1 MSNHPPHLHHDH
13 DDAADRL
20 IDENLR
26 EVMPRLDVA
35 PTPNAQTVASWR
47 TPAPLTSLP
56 IAGSPRRSRARW
68 WAAGSAVAATIA
80 FTTALFTITAGSSV
94 QAGTIIDQLR
104 QKRIRGVDIS
114 LNALSAEGVTVNG
127 KIQMRSRESIRV
139 DQLAER
145 DPFGP
150 EEFGAMHGTVS
161 ITTDQTARF
170 PDASITAEA
179 AFTDRSG
186 WVYLHAS
193 DTTIQAAQQQ
203 APQMAFMMQMLR
215 SGLVLNIG
223 AITPELLQ
231 RIGPHDPPP
240 GALDDLTDEQI
251 ASINNA
257 SENFEKATGKPH
269 KRLNAATDADGKR
282 RVSVTLGMQANDK
295 GSAPVIRLDPGEG
308 PTGAAAMRL
317 LNGTARRTELEQ
329 LIGFLKNTNQNAT
342 VKDLG
347 AGKYMLTAELTDP
360 ANPPAAGTT
369 RRDATMTVMYEE
381 QGGVQWAEITDLR
394 EATGSIRVTFVDNDI
409 DPALLGYKRLVE
421 PGVTG
426 FIDLNAML
434 RLMGG

>member
-1 MSNHPPHLHHDH
+1 MSDQPPNPHLNHDH
-13 DDAADRL
+13 DDGADRL

-26 EVMPRLDVA
+26 AAMPRLDAA
-35 PTPNAQTVASWR
+35 PRPNAQTVASWR
-47 TPAPLTSLP
+47 TPASLP
-56 IAGSPRRSRARW
+56 IAHAKRRPRLRW

-80 FTTALFTITAGSSV
+80 FTTALLTITAGSSV

-104 QKRIRGVDIS
+104 QKQIRGVDIA
-114 LNALSAEGVTVNG
+114 LNALSAQGVTVNG
-127 KIQMRSRESIRV
+127 HLQMRSRESIRV

-161 ITTDQTARF
+161 ITTDATADF
-170 PDASITAEA
+170 PNASINAEA
-179 AFTDRSG
+179 AFTDHSG

-193 DTTIQAAQQQ
+193 DGTIQAMQQQ
-203 APQMAFMMQMLR
+203 APQMAFMVQMLR

-240 GALDDLTDEQI
+240 EVLDDLTDEQI

-257 SENFEKATGKPH
+257 SENFEKATGQAH
-269 KRLNAATDADGKR
+269 KRLNAQTDADGQR
-282 RVSVTLGMQANDK
+282 RVTVSLGMQANDK
-295 GSAPVIRLDPGEG
+295 GSAPVIRVDPGDG
-308 PTGAAAMRL
+308 RASAAAMRL

-329 LIGFLKNTNQNAT
+329 LTGFLKNANQNAT
-342 VKDLG
+342 VRDLG
-347 AGKYMLTAELTDP
+347 AGRYLLTAELTDP
-360 ANPPAAGTT
+360 ANPPAPGTS
-369 RRDATMTVMYEE
+369 RRDGTLTVMYEE
-381 QGGVQWAEITDLR
+381 HGGVQWAEITDLR
-394 EATGSIRVTFVDNDI
+394 EASGSIRITFVDNDI
-409 DPALLGYKRLVE
+409 DPAQLEYKRLVE

-426 FIDLNAML
+426 FIDLSAML